1 MWEQRPAGA
10 ATWRRLLLLLLTLL
24 LLCTPTQPAAPGHSS
39 SASWPWSVVQEVR
52 AEGAAAAAQVAFAVA
67 VRERNR
73 AEVARVAL
81 AVSDP
86 RSAAYGRHLTAGEV
100 KALSAPS
107 AEDASA
113 VRRWIASESG
123 CEVVAAR
130 TTDRLVHASCTVAAT
145 SRLFKTSF
153 QRLVNLETQQRAI
166 LASSDITVPEHVK
179 AAVAAVF
186 GLQGLPLPRRRHF
199 LQPIPHSD
207 SATLNV
213 TPPLIA
219 DTYGVHGVTVDRR
232 SRNRQA
238 VVEFQG
244 STANVSDLRAF
255 FSRYVPGAR
264 PEDGTIHA
272 FVGDLGSG
280 SADAEAS
287 LDIQYL
293 MGVAPGISTDFY
305 MYSDLDLCTGLKM
318 WASQL
323 LEDPDPPL
331 VNSISYGIQTN
342 LSAAAGT
349 PAGPDYGCTTA
360 SIASIDDDL
369 AKLAARGL
377 SIIVASG
384 DDGSGYSLEN
394 YCAGISDTCMLKGTK
409 LTGLETT
416 GPQGAIRNA
425 ADCCSA
431 SFQLNASAFTYT
443 GPAAPPSQPRCTE
456 AGVDASAT
464 GQVIVGAAHWGV
476 PTHQFIGL
484 THTKEECC
492 TVAEEFGVG
501 YTFLTGTTSLIPQI
515 QEDFPCLASGT
526 GCCIVFDAID
536 QIVAN
541 ATAANGSSG
550 TNPLAPPGVC
560 QLFSKVSGRHST
572 TADSRSISGGTLFAG
587 TPRLF
592 PSWPASSP
600 WVTAVGATRI
610 ALGSTQK
617 KGEQVASQ
625 QFGSGGGFSAFVP
638 RDPVAAFQEADT
650 ESYLRRIQRGK
661 WPIPPMTSVDTAGRA
676 TPDVAALGEG
686 FVVVQNG
693 VAGLLS
699 GTSASAPVF
708 AAIVSLLN
716 EARLQRVGGRPMGF
730 LNPWLY
736 QYGNLTFRDV
746 VDGTNALD
754 GFAQLGSRAAPMA
767 YGWNATVG
775 WDAVTGLGVPDFQ
788 RMLQLIF

>member
-1 MWEQRPAGA
+1 MRETPASGVPVA
-10 ATWRRLLLLLLTLL
+10 PPFPLLLLALL
-24 LLCTPTQPAAPGHSS
+24 LLCRPTEPAEHG
-39 SASWPWSVVQEVR
+39 SWPWLVVQER
-52 AEGAAAAAQVAFAVA
+52 GSAAAASAQVAFVVA
-67 VRERNR
+67 VRERNS

-86 RSAAYGRHLTAGEV
+86 SSALYGRHLGAGEV
-100 KALSAPS
+100 KALTTPS
-107 AEDASA
+107 VEDAA
-113 VRRWIASESG
+113 TVRRWVASESG
-123 CEVVAAR
+123 CGVVAAR
-130 TTDRLVHASCTVAAT
+130 GTDRLVHANCTVAAA
-145 SRLFKTSF
+145 SRLLKTSF
-153 QRLVNLETQQRAI
+153 QQLVNLQTRQRAI
-166 LASSDITVPEHVK
+166 LASGVAVPEHVRP
-179 AAVAAVF
+179 AVAAIF
-186 GLQGLPLPRRRHF
+186 GLQGLPLPRRRH
-199 LQPIPHSD
+199 LLHPTSHSD
-207 SATLNV
+207 SAALNV
-213 TPPLIA
+213 TPAVIA
-219 DTYGVHGVTVDRR
+219 DAYGIHGVKVDRR

-244 STANVSDLRAF
+244 STANVTDLRTF

-280 SADAEAS
+280 IADAEAS

-293 MGVAPGISTDFY
+293 MGIAPGIRTDFY
-305 MYSDLDLCTGLKM
+305 MYSDLDLCTGLKL

-349 PAGPDYGCTTA
+349 PAGPDYGCTA
-360 SIASIDDDL
+360 ANIASIDDDF
-369 AKLAARGL
+369 AKLASRGL

-394 YCAGISDTCMLKGTK
+394 YCSGASDTCMLTGTR
-409 LTGLETT
+409 LTGLEITR
-416 GPQGAIRNA
+416 PRDAIRNA
-425 ADCCSA
+425 VDCCSA

-443 GPAAPPSQPRCTE
+443 AAAPALQPRCTE
-456 AGVDASAT
+456 AGVDASVA
-464 GQVIVGAAHWGV
+464 GEVIVGAPHWG

-484 THTKEECC
+484 THTKKECC

-515 QEDFPCLASGT
+515 QADFPCLASGT
-526 GCCIVFDAID
+526 GCCIVFDSID
-536 QIVAN
+536 QIVTN
-541 ATAANGSSG
+541 ASAANGSSG
-550 TNPLAPPGVC
+550 TNTIAPPGVC
-560 QLFSKVSGRHST
+560 QLFSQINGQHNTS
-572 TADSRSISGGTLFAG
+572 ADNRSISGGTLFAG

-600 WVTAVGATRI
+600 WVTAVGATRL
-610 ALGSTQK
+610 ALSSAQER
-617 KGEQVASQ
+617 GEQVASQ
-625 QFGSGGGFSAFVP
+625 QFGSGGGFSNFIP
-638 RDPVAAFQEADT
+638 RDPVAAFQA
-650 ESYLRRIQRGK
+650 ESVQGYLRRFQRAG
-661 WPIPPMTSVDTAGRA
+661 WPIPPTAAVDSMGRA

-693 VAGLLS
+693 APGLLS

-716 EARLQRVGGRPMGF
+716 EARLARGMKPMGF

-736 QYGNLTFRDV
+736 QHSMALRDV
-746 VDGTNALD
+746 VEGTNALD
-754 GFAQLGSRAAPMA
+754 GFAQQGSRAAPMA

-788 RMLQLIF
+788 DMLESIF